1 MPTSDPISQLVIA
14 AFKECFP
21 KEAINL
27 ESDFFDLG
35 GDSLALVSLCTSL
48 EVTLGFEIAPSTL
61 LYHPTVEELSDAVNE
76 LSKDFEELNTSN

>member
-1 MPTSDPISQLVIA
+1 MSTSDSISQQVIK

-21 KEAINL
+21 NDSIGP

-48 EVTLGFEIAPSTL
+48 EAELGFEISTHTI
-61 LYHPTVEELSDAVNE
+61 LYYPTVEELVAAIDVIR
-76 LSKDFEELNTSN
+76 DVPVT